1 MTIRSISVAIWRR
14 AFGAPVVVDND
25 VNVGVLGA
33 AAALGHSGNLAY
45 LSVGTG
51 VAAGFLVDGQV
62 HRGAHGAAGE
72 IGHLPVDPGGPPC
85 ECGQRG
91 CLEVVASGSAIAR
104 RWRNGESTH
113 AAVSEMLAAA
123 AAGDADAIAL
133 RDEVADHLAW
143 AVALIAQTVDP
154 DVIVLGGGVLEAGGQ
169 MLGRGGG
176 RTRVE
181 GSVVARARCPRP
193 RRTHRHRPCRGAG
206 RRCRRS
212 AARPSVART
221 CTVRACASPV
231 RWLTTPPPRRCA
243 WRGPRDGGRDRPRFG
258 GRGRLVGEAVASLLG
273 RRPNGVLGLATGSS
287 PLAVYRD
294 IARRVAEGSL
304 SLVHCR
310 AFLLDEYVGL
320 TADHPQSYRSFI
332 RREFE
337 QHVDISP
344 DAVRGPVGADVDV
357 EAACA
362 AYEAEIVA
370 AGGIDLQLLGI
381 GTDGHVGFNEP
392 VSSLASR
399 TRLKTLTEQTRRDN
413 ARFFAS
419 LDDVPRH
426 VVTQGI
432 GTILEARHLVLLAFG
447 EAKAAAVAAAVEGP
461 LTVMVPASALQ
472 LHRHATVV
480 IDETAASLLS
490 LSDYYRETWAHKPA
504 WQGL

>member
-1 MTIRSISVAIWRR
+1 M
-14 AFGAPVVVDND
+14 
-25 VNVGVLGA
+25 
-33 AAALGHSGNLAY
+33 
-45 LSVGTG
+45 
-51 VAAGFLVDGQV
+51 
-62 HRGAHGAAGE
+62 
-72 IGHLPVDPGGPPC
+72 
-85 ECGQRG
+85 
-91 CLEVVASGSAIAR
+91 EVVIVPD
-104 RWRNGESTH
+104 ST
-113 AAVSEMLAAA
+113 AA
-123 AAGDADAIAL
+123 
-133 RDEVADHLAW
+133 
-143 AVALIAQTVDP
+143 
-154 DVIVLGGGVLEAGGQ
+154 
-169 MLGRGGG
+169 
-176 RTRVE
+176 
-181 GSVVARARCPRP
+181 
-193 RRTHRHRPCRGAG
+193 
-206 RRCRRS
+206 
-212 AARPSVART
+212 
-221 CTVRACASPV
+221 
-231 RWLTTPPPRRCA
+231 
-243 WRGPRDGGRDRPRFG
+243 
-258 GRGRLVGEAVASLLG
+258 GRLVGEAVASLVG

-320 TADHPQSYRSFI
+320 AADHPQSYRSFI
-332 RREFE
+332 GREFE
-337 QHVDISP
+337 QHVDIPP

-461 LTVMVPASALQ
+461 LTAMVPASALQ
-472 LHRHATVV
+472 LHGHATVV